1 MTAPAFLVL
10 ADGTVYEGDPFGA
23 ETSAY
28 GEVVFTTAMTGYQ
41 EMLTD
46 PSFAGQLVV
55 PTYPLIGNYGINAQD
70 IESRRI
76 QVAGFIVRGW
86 SDAPS
91 HGLSTATLHDYL
103 AAQGVPGISGLDTR
117 ALTRRL
123 RSHGVMM
130 GALAIGISPVEA
142 LQRMHEGPDYGATDF
157 VRRVTAEA
165 PQAWDGKPGAV
176 PPPPVDGKKR
186 IVVADFGVKYNIL
199 RILQGH
205 GCDVVTVPATTPA
218 ADVLA
223 LRPNGVLLSP
233 GPGDPVH
240 LDYAVDLVRKL
251 GGSMPI
257 MGICLGHQVVA
268 RAFGATTYKLKFGHR
283 GANHPVR
290 EERTGAVHIT
300 AQNHGYAVD
309 ADSLPPEL
317 VVSHLSLNDGTVEGL
332 RHRSLP
338 ILTIQYHS
346 EASPGPHD
354 NEYLFEEFLAM
365 VDASRPGSPS
375 MKEPHA

>member
-23 ETSAY
+23 ATSAY

-91 HGLSTATLHDYL
+91 HGLSTGTLHDYL

-130 GALAIGISPVEA
+130 GALAIGVSPVEA
-142 LQRMHEGPDYGATDF
+142 LQRMHAGPDYGATDF
-157 VRRVTAEA
+157 VERVTAEA
-165 PQAWDGKPGAV
+165 PYAWGGEPGAI
-176 PPPPVDGKKR
+176 PPASVEGQKR
-186 IVVADFGVKYNIL
+186 IVVTDFGVKYNIL

-205 GCDVVTVPATTPA
+205 GCQVVTVPASTSA

-240 LDYAVDLVRKL
+240 LD
-251 GGSMPI
+251 
-257 MGICLGHQVVA
+257 
-268 RAFGATTYKLKFGHR
+268 
-283 GANHPVR
+283 
-290 EERTGAVHIT
+290 
-300 AQNHGYAVD
+300 
-309 ADSLPPEL
+309 
-317 VVSHLSLNDGTVEGL
+317 
-332 RHRSLP
+332 
-338 ILTIQYHS
+338 
-346 EASPGPHD
+346 
-354 NEYLFEEFLAM
+354 
-365 VDASRPGSPS
+365 
-375 MKEPHA
+375 

>member
-1 MTAPAFLVL
+1 VSTPAYLVL
-10 ADGTVYEGDPFGA
+10 EDGTVYEGDPFGA
-23 ETSAY
+23 PVTAY

-46 PSFAGQLVV
+46 PSFAGQIVV
-55 PTYPLIGNYGINAQD
+55 PTYPLIGNYGVNEQD
-70 IESRRI
+70 IESSRI
-76 QVAGFIVRGW
+76 QVAGFVVRGW

-91 HGLSTATLHDYL
+91 HGLSTGTVHDYL
-103 AAQGVPGISGLDTR
+103 ASQGVPGISGLDTR

-123 RSHGVMM
+123 RSRGVMR
-130 GALAIGISPVEA
+130 GALAVGVTPVEA
-142 LQRMHEGPDYGATDF
+142 LRRMSEGPDYGATDF
-157 VRRVTAEA
+157 VMRVTAQA
-165 PQAWDGKPGAV
+165 PYLWDGRPGSV
-176 PPPPVDGKKR
+176 PPATEGQSR
-186 IVVADFGVKYNIL
+186 IVVTDYGVKYNIL
-199 RILQGH
+199 RILQRH
-205 GCDVVTVPATTPA
+205 GRQVVAVPAGVPA

-223 LRPNGVLLSP
+223 LRPDGLLLSP

-240 LDYAVDLVRKL
+240 LEYATDLVRAL
-251 GGSMPI
+251 RGSVPI

-268 RAFGATTYKLKFGHR
+268 RAFGASTYKLKFGHR

-290 EERTGAVHIT
+290 EQRTGAVHIT

-317 VVSHLSLNDGTVEGL
+317 EVSHLSLNDGTVEGL

-346 EASPGPHD
+346 EASPGPRD

-365 VDASRPGSPS
+365 VDAG
-375 MKEPHA
+375 A